1 MNSYQETETYQG
13 KYCTN
18 LKSTDPLRCHDQTD
32 RVELGYMGSGAVER
46 RNTFK

>member
-18 LKSTDPLRCHDQTD
+18 LKSTDPLRCHDQT
-32 RVELGYMGSGAVER
+32 EWNLAIWAQEWQKEEIPL
-46 RNTFK
+46 NK